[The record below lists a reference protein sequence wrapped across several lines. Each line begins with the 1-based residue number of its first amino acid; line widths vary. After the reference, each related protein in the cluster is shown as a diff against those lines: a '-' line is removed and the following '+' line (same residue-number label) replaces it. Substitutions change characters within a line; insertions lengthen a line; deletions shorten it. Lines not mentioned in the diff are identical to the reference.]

1 MLVSWSFNSVLVS
14 SLIWVA
20 FSSKNSVLN
29 FSIFAWGMGFSIL
42 GVLSVAGGM
51 QRAIKVLG
59 GMWSVT
65 GEWSEFRL

>member
-1 MLVSWSFNSVLVS
+1 MLVSWFFSSVLVS

-29 FSIFAWGMGFSIL
+29 FSIFVWGMGFSIL
-42 GVLSVAGGM
+42 GVVFVVGGM

-59 GMWSVT
+59 GMCSVT
-65 GEWSEFRL
+65 GE

>member
-1 MLVSWSFNSVLVS
+1 MLVR

-29 FSIFAWGMGFSIL
+29 FSIFVGGMGLSIL

-51 QRAIKVLG
+51 QRAIRVLG
-59 GMWSVT
+59 GMCSVT
-65 GEWSEFRL
+65 GE

>member
-1 MLVSWSFNSVLVS
+1 MSWSFSSVLVS

-29 FSIFAWGMGFSIL
+29 FSIFMWGIGLSIL
-42 GVLSVAGGM
+42 GVLFVAGGI

-59 GMWSVT
+59 GMCSNT